1 MYNLTSVLNIA
12 NVIIISGVK
21 YWDKSNIFGF
31 TSGEDSSQI
40 KVKDFIFLK
49 KNESY
54 KLETLTLHKMGSII
68 WINWIKE

>member
-1 MYNLTSVLNIA
+1 MWSTEINT
-12 NVIIISGVK
+12 
-21 YWDKSNIFGF
+21 NIFGF
-31 TSGEDSSQI
+31 TSGEDSLQI
-40 KVKDFIFLK
+40 KVKNFIFLK